1 VDKTLKQSLKKDN
14 IKSRFRVSW
23 IWPLNHVAMVGKFI
37 PSDMFTSVEE
47 EDHKNSY
54 YSNPTNESSNNG
66 NEVKTTMQSC

>member
-1 VDKTLKQSLKKDN
+1 
-14 IKSRFRVSW
+14 
-23 IWPLNHVAMVGKFI
+23 MVGKFV

-47 EDHKNSY
+47 EDHENSY